1 LASTLHS
8 AVPDYVTQT
17 PLTLLVCPS
26 FVVAVELALAIPV
39 ADTLQLIFVNAAHN
53 PFVVV
58 VQALTPIASIT
69 LVEFLH
75 LVRSVITSHSAS
87 FADFHPCILVPHAS
101 VTPVEAFLQF
111 VDLVTAAQIAL
122 FALVHEL
129 VPAACRKPTEA
140 SLHLVPGAVV
150 HAASV
155 FDAQPVL
162 VFANGIDS

>member
-1 LASTLHS
+1 
-8 AVPDYVTQT
+8 V
-17 PLTLLVCPS
+17 LLVHPI
-26 FVVAVELALAIPV
+26 FVVEVELALAIPV
-39 ADTLQLIFVNAAHN
+39 DVSLQLIFVNAAHN
-53 PFVVV
+53 PLVVV
-58 VQALTPIASIT
+58 VQALIPIASIT

-75 LVRSVITSHSAS
+75 FVRSVITSHSAS

-101 VTPVEAFLQF
+101 VTPVVEFLQF

-129 VPAACRKPTEA
+129 VPAACRKPTDA
-140 SLHLVPGAVV
+140 SLHLLAAEVV